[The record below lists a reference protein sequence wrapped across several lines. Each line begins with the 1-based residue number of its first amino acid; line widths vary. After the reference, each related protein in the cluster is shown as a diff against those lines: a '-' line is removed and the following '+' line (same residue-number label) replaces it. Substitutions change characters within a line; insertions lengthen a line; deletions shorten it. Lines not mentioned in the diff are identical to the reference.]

1 MVDVVDIEKSRAAIA
16 MRNLD
21 EETRDNLIEDSDNVF
36 DLRPKL
42 EFDKK
47 QKKLAEA
54 YRKPIKPKE

>member
-1 MVDVVDIEKSRAAIA
+1 MDDIVDIEKSRSAID

-21 EETRDNLIEDSDNVF
+21 EETRDSLIENADNVF

-47 QKKLAEA
+47 QKKLAES